1 MKNCAIVYNPN
12 SGKRNKNKNFV
23 NNVHNILIKYHYIST
38 FFETKE
44 KKDAIKIVS
53 ELDDYFDLVILVGG
67 DGTLNEGITG
77 NLQRKKKLLLG
88 FIPMGTTNDVGT
100 MYGYT
105 KNYQKNL
112 KMLLEGK
119 KKVVDICMIN
129 SKPFIYVACT
139 GNYVDISYA
148 TPRKLKEKY
157 GKLAYTLYGAKK
169 VTEKL
174 KQYKIEY
181 EVDGKK
187 YSGKFSFIFIT
198 NGNRVAGVNGI
209 YNDVK
214 LDDGMFEVAFCKAK
228 NKRELL
234 KMLPSLFTMNIK
246 YDKEIIYYRTN
257 HMHITWKDDMLESWS
272 IDGEE
277 YKEKNRIFDFRVI
290 REMELLVPIKNIQKL
305 FQ

>member
-1 MKNCAIVYNPN
+1 MKKCAIVYNPN
-12 SGKRNKNKNFV
+12 SGKRNKNETFV
-23 NNVHNILIKYHYIST
+23 NNVHKILKKYQYVAN

-44 KKDAIKIVS
+44 QNDATKIVS
-53 ELDDYFDLVILVGG
+53 ELEDYFELVILVGG
-67 DGTLNEGITG
+67 DGTINEGIAG

-88 FIPMGTTNDVGT
+88 FIPMGTTNDVGA

-105 KNYQKNL
+105 KNYKKNL

-119 KKVVDICMIN
+119 KKVIDICLIN
-129 SKPFIYVACT
+129 EKPFIYVACI

-157 GKLAYTLYGAKK
+157 GKFAYTLYGAKK
-169 VTEKL
+169 ITEKL
-174 KQYKIEY
+174 KHYEIEY

-198 NGNRVAGVNGI
+198 NGNRVAGVKGI

-214 LDDGMFEVAFCKAK
+214 LDDGMFEVALCTAK
-228 NKRELL
+228 RKRELL

-246 YDKEIIYYRTN
+246 SEKEIIYYRTN
-257 HMHITWKDDMLESWS
+257 HMSITWKDNFEAWS

-277 YKEKNRIFDFRVI
+277 YKEEKRIFNFSVI
-290 REMELLVPIKNIQKL
+290 REIEVLVPIKNIKKL